1 MSQVSTR
8 RESAPDLLTRPPC
21 GTREFV
27 DEWAHLLVD
36 PVGQLAVLADLFTV
50 GLLSWS
56 EYERFKLNIRE
67 L

>member
-1 MSQVSTR
+1 
-8 RESAPDLLTRPPC
+8 
-21 GTREFV
+21 V
-27 DEWAHLLVD
+27 DEWSHLLVD
-36 PVGQLAVLADLFTV
+36 PVCQLAVLADLFTV

>member
-1 MSQVSTR
+1 MSQLSTR
-8 RESAPDLLTRPPC
+8 RESAHDLLARPPC

-56 EYERFKLNIRE
+56 EYERFKLHIRE